1 MVKMTIA
8 GTTVRFVGT
17 VYKQFDKE
25 ILVTQLRFG
34 TLRALFQVDHEVQR
48 KLDPRR
54 RAEIRDFIL
63 RSLDTN
69 EYFYFSP
76 FIFSARGM
84 VREVDGEFELEPG
97 TTLYISDGQHRCSAM
112 AAAMNVLE
120 NSKITQEEMGEY
132 EEAERTARKLN
143 QIINY
148 PVAIQI
154 YLDLSQKEEKQMFS
168 DLNSERREIHQGMVM
183 KYDQRDEYIGL
194 TRTVAEQ
201 LKDVMEIEQELS
213 RLMLGNPAL
222 TSLTI
227 MRRCLAALFEGKL
240 TIMSGDLLLPQR
252 QDEMEEIAIQFF
264 KKVQQITPK
273 QAANRKKYVS
283 GISGVQIALAY
294 TVFHYVRQEKQG
306 YNEAFRKL
314 DYLKKVCSW
323 KHDDPLFAH
332 MYDAAK
338 KRITGHS
345 SVTAVKR
352 TALRFIATID
362 REEAN

>member
-1 MVKMTIA
+1 MTIA
-8 GTTVRFVGT
+8 GTTVRFKGT

-34 TLRALFQVDHEVQR
+34 TLRAFFQVDHEVQR

-54 RAEIRDFIL
+54 RAEIREFIL

-84 VREVDGEFELEPG
+84 LREVNGEFELEPG

-112 AAAMNVLE
+112 AAAVNVLE
-120 NSKITQEEMGEY
+120 NSKIKLEEMGKY
-132 EEAERTARKLN
+132 KEAERIARQLS
-143 QIINY
+143 QIENY
-148 PVAIQI
+148 PVALQI
-154 YLDLSQKEEKQMFS
+154 YLDLSQKEERQMFS
-168 DLNSERREIHQGMVM
+168 DLNSERREIHQGIVM

-194 TRTVAEQ
+194 TRNVAEQ
-201 LKDVMEIEQELS
+201 LKDVMEIELELS

-227 MRRCLAALFEGKL
+227 MRKCLVALFEGKL
-240 TIMSGDLLLPQR
+240 TIMSGDLILPER
-252 QDEMEEIAIQFF
+252 ENDMEEIAIQFF
-264 KKVQQITPK
+264 KKLQQIFPK

-283 GISGVQIALAY
+283 GISGIQIALAF
-294 TVFHYVRQEKQG
+294 TVFHYVRQEKKD
-306 YNEAFRKL
+306 YTEALRKL
-314 DYLKKVCSW
+314 DCLKKICSW

-332 MYDAAK
+332 MYDAEG

-345 SVTAVKR
+345 GVTAVKR
-352 TALRFIATID
+352 TALSLITTID
-362 REEAN
+362 SEEAN